1 MRSIRGAFVATELA
15 GKPSHRKRPMKSI
28 LIDGHEAEDIGSQVQ
43 KILSG
48 LGNPKPPL
56 RVDDALELLR
66 LDRGY
71 YSSANQGAIREY
83 VSRMMVAGK
92 QLIKR
97 PTLLLDVIKKARLSA
112 LWLPDRK
119 RILIDE
125 SIPKLKHRWNE
136 AHEIGHS
143 IIPWHQDTCS
153 GTMSSPS
160 IRHLMPRWKRRR
172 ILQRDNFSFF
182 KGDSKKRRTTWS
194 LGLTQSRRLVNG
206 TGTHSRQLCGV
217 TLNMPIV
224 MLQL

>member
-1 MRSIRGAFVATELA
+1 
-15 GKPSHRKRPMKSI
+15 MKSI

-97 PTLLLDVIKKARLSA
+97 PTLLLDVIKK
-112 LWLPDRK
+112 
-119 RILIDE
+119 
-125 SIPKLKHRWNE
+125 
-136 AHEIGHS
+136 
-143 IIPWHQDTCS
+143 
-153 GTMSSPS
+153 
-160 IRHLMPRWKRRR
+160 
-172 ILQRDNFSFF
+172 
-182 KGDSKKRRTTWS
+182 SKTVST
-194 LGLTQSRRLVNG
+194 LA
-206 TGTHSRQLCGV
+206 SRQKAYFD
-217 TLNMPIV
+217 
-224 MLQL
+224 